1 MPWDKNEEVKHKTR
15 KARSEKQ
22 KRQWRE
28 IANSVLEHGGSEGS
42 AIRQASGVI
51 KKRNRKG

>member
-1 MPWDKNEEVKHKTR
+1 MPWEHNEEVKHKTR
-15 KARSEKQ
+15 KARTEKQ

-51 KKRNRKG
+51 KKRNRGK